1 MARDILTQQVIVAGR
16 ITDAM
21 AGGAPRARAA
31 VALLRADG
39 RVLADVVAR
48 VGADGLYAVHADP
61 SRVLPAQAI
70 SLRVAVTAPGYQ
82 PAQVTVDFTAAD
94 LARIP
99 RPLALADPAEVS
111 VIAGL
116 PVARDVALD
125 PLPVALSG
133 RIIEAEDRSQPIA
146 GATVTLTAPLPMAPV
161 ASDAEGWFT
170 LSPLPVAPRVTLS
183 ITAPGHDPA
192 SAEHIVDFRNP
203 INQGSFTLE
212 LS

>member
-1 MARDILTQQVIVAGR
+1 MARDILTQQVIVSGR

-21 AGGAPRARAA
+21 TGGAPRGRAA
-31 VALLRADG
+31 VVLLRADG
-39 RVLADVVAR
+39 RALADVVAR

-61 SRVLPAQAI
+61 SRALPPQAM

-82 PAQVTVDFTAAD
+82 PAQAPVDLTAAD
-94 LARIP
+94 LARVT
-99 RPLALADPAEVS
+99 RPLTLPDPAEVA

-116 PVARDVALD
+116 PVSRDIALE

-133 RIIEAEDRSQPIA
+133 RITEAEDRSRPIP
-146 GATVTLTAPLPMAPV
+146 GATITLTAPLPMPPV

-192 SAEHIVDFRNP
+192 SVEHIVDFRNP